1 MLEPSCELEGV
12 LIPESNWGSK
22 QTAVHMRWS
31 AGHCEGLTREDWGRM
46 GQVGVSLVLQR
57 SSFWMNVCIL
67 GCGSEDRGKMLG
79 KELDCSPGSDMFSR
93 ITPGHLGG
101 SRIQQRER
109 ERESGVL
116 DSSKSPG
123 HDLSA
128 KQASVVQ
135 GDV

>member
-31 AGHCEGLTREDWGRM
+31 AGHCEGLPREDWGRM
-46 GQVGVSLVLQR
+46 GRVGVCLVLQR

-67 GCGSEDRGKMLG
+67 GWGSEDRGKMLG

-116 DSSKSPG
+116 DSTKSPG

>member
-1 MLEPSCELEGV
+1 M
-12 LIPESNWGSK
+12 
-22 QTAVHMRWS
+22 
-31 AGHCEGLTREDWGRM
+31 
-46 GQVGVSLVLQR
+46 
-57 SSFWMNVCIL
+57 
-67 GCGSEDRGKMLG
+67 G

-109 ERESGVL
+109 EREKVEFWIQARVQGMISA
-116 DSSKSPG
+116 
-123 HDLSA
+123 SA